1 MTYMKCARLSL
12 SQKGSGHMRRFA
24 ITLPLSDLR
33 VMLSTCKV
41 HVVLRSCRSASRQ
54 GAKTWIPFCYL
65 YIARAELAVDVY
77 IGQVSML
84 GLRQT
89 GVLGRYSPLHPP
101 ASKQQGSS
109 GADLGLTLTPTWQRG
124 LPEVWELSGY
134 CRG

>member
-33 VMLSTCKV
+33 VMLSTCELY
-41 HVVLRSCRSASRQ
+41 VVLRSHRYASRQ
-54 GAKTWIPFCYL
+54 GASSTRLSYL
-65 YIARAELAVDVY
+65 YIARAKLAVDVH

-89 GVLGRYSPLHPP
+89 
-101 ASKQQGSS
+101 
-109 GADLGLTLTPTWQRG
+109 
-124 LPEVWELSGY
+124 
-134 CRG
+134 